1 MGRGVPAG
9 WLLLNCRSQVG
20 SRGPTIKG
28 DKRGCKGKRGRVYRQ
43 IERKSSGVRVK
54 LGGEGE
60 VEEVMWG
67 GESEK
72 R

>member
-1 MGRGVPAG
+1 MGRGIPAG

-28 DKRGCKGKRGRVYRQ
+28 DKRGKRGRVYRQ

-54 LGGEGE
+54 LGGGR
-60 VEEVMWG
+60 G
-67 GESEK
+67 GRGDVGGRK
-72 R
+72 